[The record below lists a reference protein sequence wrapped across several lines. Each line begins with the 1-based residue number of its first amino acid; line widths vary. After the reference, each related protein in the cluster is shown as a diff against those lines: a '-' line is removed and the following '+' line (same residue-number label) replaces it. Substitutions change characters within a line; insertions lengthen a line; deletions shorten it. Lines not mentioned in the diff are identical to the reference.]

1 MIDFLNSEPL
11 KCVIR
16 QGCRKVIDRNVYL
29 ELKKIFFYIKI
40 KFTGDYIMKKFT
52 LLIATLA
59 IIGMVNA
66 QTSSLFERNR
76 ANFAAQLPSKSIALF
91 TANESMPRNG
101 DEFYP
106 FRQQSDFFYLTG
118 IEAENSFLL
127 IAPDYPDES
136 CREILFI
143 EPYNEAKAIYEG
155 EMLDN
160 IHATEISGI
169 KTVMSSDAFYAML
182 NTMAYSGYCE
192 TVFLNTYEYPK
203 YECSVE
209 TIQQRFNKD
218 IMERYPMHGYGR
230 TAPILNAM
238 RLVKSEEEIELIR
251 HACYITTE
259 AFRHCM
265 ATVKPGIYEYQ
276 MQAELEYVFKYNN
289 ANGNAFAPIIASGK
303 NACSL
308 HYSKNQA
315 ILNDGDLLLFDV
327 GCEYKNYSSDLS
339 RTIPINGKFSPR
351 QRECYEAV
359 LRVMKEIEK
368 LYVPGNTIND
378 INAATR
384 QLMEQEM
391 IGLGLFTA
399 EDVKNQDPDHPL
411 VKKYLPHGVVHHIGL
426 DTHDNLDG
434 FIPFEPGMILTL
446 EPGIYIPEENIG
458 IRIENDLII
467 TKGKPVNLFEDLPV
481 EIEDIEAAMQKY

>member
-1 MIDFLNSEPL
+1 
-11 KCVIR
+11 
-16 QGCRKVIDRNVYL
+16 
-29 ELKKIFFYIKI
+29 
-40 KFTGDYIMKKFT
+40 MKRLT
-52 LLIATLA
+52 LIIAALTV
-59 IIGMVNA
+59 IGMVNA

-76 ANFAAQLPSKSIALF
+76 TNLAAQLPTKSIALF

-106 FRQQSDFFYLTG
+106 FRQQSDFYYLTG
-118 IEAENSFLL
+118 IEVENAFLL
-127 IAPDYPDES
+127 IAPDYPDKS

-160 IHATEISGI
+160 THAAEISGI
-169 KTVMSSDAFYAML
+169 RTVMCSDAFYSML

-192 TVFLNTYEYPK
+192 TILLNTYEYPK
-203 YECSVE
+203 YECNVE

-218 IMERYPMHGYGR
+218 VVARYPLHNYGR
-230 TAPILNAM
+230 IAPILSAM
-238 RLVKSEEEIELIR
+238 RLLKSEGEIELIR
-251 HACYITTE
+251 QACDITAE

-265 ATVKPGIYEYQ
+265 ATVKPGMYEYQ

-315 ILNDGDLLLFDV
+315 MLNNGDLLLFDV

-339 RTIPINGKFSPR
+339 RTIPINGKFTPR

-359 LRVMKEIEK
+359 LRVMKEVEK
-368 LYVPGNTIND
+368 LYVPGKTIND

-399 EDVKNQDPDHPL
+399 EDVNHQDPAHPL
-411 VKKYLPHGVVHHIGL
+411 IKKYLPHGVVHHIGL
-426 DTHDNLDG
+426 DTHDNLDA

-458 IRIENDLII
+458 IRIENDLLISN
-467 TKGKPVNLFEDLPV
+467 GKPINLFESLPI
-481 EIEDIEAAMQKY
+481 EIEEIEAVMGK